1 MCGWQAQEKD
11 VEQRQLRR
19 CHELGLN
26 SISISN
32 PQKFVCLFSEGFSCA
47 CGWVYEN
54 PLCTGMSL

>member
-11 VEQRQLRR
+11 VEQRQLRC
-19 CHELGLN
+19 CHALGLN

-47 CGWVYEN
+47 CGRVCEN
-54 PLCTGMSL
+54 PLCMSL